1 MNKKHLIKSNVKK
14 TNNNDFLPKN
24 TSHLN
29 IKTDSSLKSLLCR
42 NDKIDA
48 PKDQKQL
55 SIPPGH
61 LKISKAMISLLKKK
75 NFDVITWA
83 EIANTAGVNEALI
96 YKYFKDKRN
105 LLHYVL
111 QEYNS
116 DFVKILRKDLDHT
129 KGTFNK
135 IKTFISSTLNYYQ
148 ETPVFAKILI
158 IEIRNF
164 PAFFTGETY
173 ELIRE
178 YADILLDILEEGIK
192 RGEIRSDISPRH
204 IRQIIIGAIEHLCLP
219 KIIFGTKIKT
229 KEYTEEICQ
238 LVFDGIA
245 KQAKTE
251 SRKKVYK
258 KAEDSH

>member
-1 MNKKHLIKSNVKK
+1 
-14 TNNNDFLPKN
+14 
-24 TSHLN
+24 
-29 IKTDSSLKSLLCR
+29 
-42 NDKIDA
+42 
-48 PKDQKQL
+48 
-55 SIPPGH
+55 
-61 LKISKAMISLLKKK
+61 LKKK

-111 QEYNS
+111 RKYCA
-116 DFVKILRKDLDHT
+116 DFVKILRKDLDNT

-178 YADILLDILEEGIK
+178 YADILLDILEEGVK

-219 KIIFGTKIKT
+219 KIIFGNKIKT
-229 KEYTEEICQ
+229 KEYTEEICK

-245 KQAKTE
+245 KQAKTG
-251 SRKKVYK
+251 SRKRSLQK
-258 KAEDSH
+258 S

>member
-1 MNKKHLIKSNVKK
+1 MNKRNPVKSNVKK
-14 TNNNDFLPKN
+14 TSRNNIPIKN
-24 TSHLN
+24 TPHLN
-29 IKTDSSLKSLLCR
+29 IKTDLSLQSLLCR
-42 NDKIDA
+42 NNKINTST
-48 PKDQKQL
+48 DQKQL

-83 EIANTAGVNEALI
+83 EIAGTAGVNEALI

-111 QEYNS
+111 QEYS
-116 DFVKILRKDLDHT
+116 ADFVNILRQDLDNT

-164 PAFFTGETY
+164 PAFFNGETY

-178 YADILLDILEEGIK
+178 YAGILLDIIEEGVK
-192 RGEIRSDISPRH
+192 QGEIRSDISPRH
-204 IRQIIIGAIEHLCLP
+204 IRQIIMGAIEHLCLP

-229 KEYTEEICQ
+229 KEYTEEIYK
-238 LVFDGIA
+238 LVLNGIA
-245 KQAKTE
+245 KEVKTV
-251 SRKKVYK
+251 SKKRGM
-258 KAEDSH
+258 

>member
-1 MNKKHLIKSNVKK
+1 MSKKYLVKSNIKK
-14 TNNNDFLPKN
+14 TNTKNSSPKN
-24 TSHLN
+24 IPHLN
-29 IKTDSSLKSLLCR
+29 IKTDLSLKSLLCR
-42 NDKIDA
+42 NDKTS
-48 PKDQKQL
+48 PDQKQL

-111 QEYNS
+111 QEYS
-116 DFVKILRKDLDHT
+116 ADFVKILRQDLDNT
-129 KGTFNK
+129 KGTLNK

-178 YADILLDILEEGIK
+178 YAGILMDIIEEGVK

-204 IRQIIIGAIEHLCLP
+204 IRQMIIGSIEHLCLP

-229 KEYTEEICQ
+229 KDYTEEICR
-238 LVFDGIA
+238 LVFNGIV
-245 KQAKTE
+245 KQDKAGL
-251 SRKKVYK
+251 KKK
-258 KAEDSH
+258 KPVQPGNIH

>member
-1 MNKKHLIKSNVKK
+1 MNKKYLIKPNIKK
-14 TNNNDFLPKN
+14 TNRNNFPPKKIPP
-24 TSHLN
+24 LN
-29 IKTDSSLKSLLCR
+29 IKADLSLKSLLCK
-42 NDKIDA
+42 NDEINA
-48 PKDQKQL
+48 PQDHKQL

-75 NFDVITWA
+75 NFDVITWS
-83 EIANTAGVNEALI
+83 EIASTAGVNEALI

-111 QEYNS
+111 QEYSS
-116 DFVKILRKDLDHT
+116 DFVRILRGDLDNT
-129 KGTFNK
+129 EGTFNK

-148 ETPVFAKILI
+148 GTPVFAKILI

-178 YADILLDILEEGIK
+178 YADILLNIIEEGIK

-229 KEYTEEICQ
+229 KEYTKEICK

-245 KQAKTE
+245 KQATTG
-251 SRKKVYK
+251 SRKSLHK
-258 KAEDSH
+258 S